1 MRPKNKKKS
10 NNPLYVVTN
19 NGKDVEPVGNYYEA
33 FIKKFGLEP
42 IVSFLE
48 SMLELLLAQVTNYAG
63 FAFIK
68 ELFDELMNKLNEM
81 REKITP
87 LLSFI

>member
-1 MRPKNKKKS
+1 MRPKNKTKS
-10 NNPLYVVTN
+10 TNPLYVVTN
-19 NGKDVEPVGNYYEA
+19 NGKDVEPVSNYYEA

-42 IVSFLE
+42 VVNFLE
-48 SMLELLLAQVTNYAG
+48 MMLELLLSQVTNYAG

-68 ELFDELMNKLNEM
+68 DLFDELMTKLNEM
-81 REKITP
+81 RDKITP